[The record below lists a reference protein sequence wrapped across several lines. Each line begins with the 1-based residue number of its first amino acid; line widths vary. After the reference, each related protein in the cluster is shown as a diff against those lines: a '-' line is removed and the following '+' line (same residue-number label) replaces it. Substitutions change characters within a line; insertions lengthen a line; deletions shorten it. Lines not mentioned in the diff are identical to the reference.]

1 MDDRGALNEEMLD
14 RTWIAEN
21 ERGHWVRFRAA
32 ECQAVGCEEGD
43 VGALA
48 NLERADIVPAQARRP
63 AAGGNS
69 QRLTGAHRRGA
80 LARPGGE
87 HGLARF
93 GEQVAAVVRGRSV
106 DGETDLDSGIDH
118 LAAWRKARAEAP
130 VRGWTPGHT
139 GPGRRHPADVRAIHV
154 HAMRHPPPRPENAER
169 VERLERPAIEGRFAV
184 ALLVQ
189 RLGNM
194 GVESDVAPAG
204 ERRRLAHQP
213 LRDREG

>member
-1 MDDRGALNEEMLD
+1 MDDRVALNPEMLNW
-14 RTWIAEN
+14 TGIAET

-63 AAGGNS
+63 AAGGTP

-118 LAAWRKARAEAP
+118 LAAWRKARAEP
-130 VRGWTPGHT
+130 HVRGWTPGHT
-139 GPGRRHPADVRAIHV
+139 GPGRRHPADVRAIHM
-154 HAMRHPPPRPENAER
+154 HAMRQPHVRAEEAEV
-169 VERLERPAIEGRFAV
+169 VEQLERPAIEGRFAV
-184 ALLVQ
+184 GLLIE
-189 RLGNM
+189 RLGDM

-204 ERRRLAHQP
+204 
-213 LRDREG
+213 